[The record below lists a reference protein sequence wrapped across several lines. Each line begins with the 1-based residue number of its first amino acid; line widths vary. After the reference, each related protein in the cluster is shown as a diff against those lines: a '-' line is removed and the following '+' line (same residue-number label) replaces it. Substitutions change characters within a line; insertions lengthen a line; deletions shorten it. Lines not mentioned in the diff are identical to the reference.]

1 MPLGF
6 VWVLERRAVLVHA
19 PEFDVAALCRLRIGY
34 DLVFN
39 QPSLSTRIDPVM
51 SGLGNEPHML
61 MLSIAPKAVD
71 TCTVGSNICYSVT
84 SARMINML
92 PCGVTGLAVV
102 PTLTLYLNE
111 FKSSLVLKD
120 QSRTKGRP
128 QSAAV
133 ARDDGNVA
141 RSHRPRTLE
150 RVKSAKAP
158 RNTTRSG
165 IRFRTSRFC

>member
-71 TCTVGSNICYSVT
+71 TCTVGSNICYSVIP
-84 SARMINML
+84 ARMINML
-92 PCGVTGLAVV
+92 PWSDRFSRCADFDTV
-102 PTLTLYLNE
+102 PQR
-111 FKSSLVLKD
+111 FQK
-120 QSRTKGRP
+120 QSRSQRP
-128 QSAAV
+128 S
-133 ARDDGNVA
+133 
-141 RSHRPRTLE
+141 SSERTPSECSSCE
-150 RVKSAKAP
+150 R
-158 RNTTRSG
+158 
-165 IRFRTSRFC
+165 